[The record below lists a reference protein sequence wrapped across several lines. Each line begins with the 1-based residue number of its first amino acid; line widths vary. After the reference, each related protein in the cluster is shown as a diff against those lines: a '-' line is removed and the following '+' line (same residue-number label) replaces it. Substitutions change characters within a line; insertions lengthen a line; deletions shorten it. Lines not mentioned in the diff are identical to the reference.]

1 MQKMHERF
9 FQIDRFVPFA
19 AEYVPVKNSLTKIF
33 PHLDEKMLGSL
44 RKPLYFCSG
53 RMKKSAELT
62 KENDRINNINKT

>member
-44 RKPLYFCSG
+44 RKPYILLQRSNEEVG
-53 RMKKSAELT
+53 RT
-62 KENDRINNINKT
+62 NKRK

>member
-44 RKPLYFCSG
+44 RKPLYFCS